1 MARIFAES
9 FRNIIRL
16 SVFCRTST
24 FKTARIQDL
33 LDNGLVVGDDGRRR
47 METALLNVDLLQRL
61 ERLQLAARR
70 WAKSSLRGERR
81 SRARGHSIEFADY
94 RSYVAGDDFRRLDW
108 SLYGRLD
115 RLFLR
120 LYEEERELP
129 VTVFLDAS
137 ESMAF
142 GEPSKFL
149 FARQVAAAV
158 CYVALCGGD
167 RAAVQAFPE
176 RPENRR
182 LKLPLR
188 NVRGR
193 QSSLR
198 LLENLAGLSAGG
210 PSDFNEDLKR
220 GALEIGGGG
229 MAVVLSD
236 FLCHAGYEA
245 GIKSLMSRGCQVAAV
260 QVLSPEEIHPS
271 SFGDLKFVDA
281 ETGAAQEVTF
291 GKYRLSRYQSSANA
305 YIERL
310 AGFCRRR
317 GVGFW
322 SVSSASALEDLLL
335 KQLREGE
342 FWR

>member
-1 MARIFAES
+1 M
-9 FRNIIRL
+9 
-16 SVFCRTST
+16 
-24 FKTARIQDL
+24 
-33 LDNGLVVGDDGRRR
+33 DNGAAVGDDGWWK
-47 METALLNVDLLQRL
+47 METALLNADLLRRL
-61 ERLQLAARR
+61 EQLQLAARR
-70 WAKSSLRGERR
+70 WSKSSLRGERR
-81 SRARGHSIEFADY
+81 SRTRGHSIEFADY

-158 CYVALCGGD
+158 CYVALCRLD
-167 RAAVQAFPE
+167 RAAVRVFPE
-176 RPENRR
+176 RQENRR

-188 NVRGR
+188 SARGR

-198 LLENLAGLSAGG
+198 LLENLSALSAGG
-210 PSDFNEDLKR
+210 LSDFNEDLKR
-220 GALEIGGGG
+220 GALESVPGGA
-229 MAVVLSD
+229 AVVLSD
-236 FLCHAGYEA
+236 FLCHTGYEA
-245 GIKSLMSRGCQVAAV
+245 GIKALMSRGCQVTAV

-271 SFGDLKFVDA
+271 LFGDLKFVDA

-291 GKYRLSRYQSSANA
+291 GKYRLIRYQASANA
-305 YIERL
+305 YIGRL

-322 SVSSASALEDLLL
+322 SVSSASSLEDLLL

>member
-1 MARIFAES
+1 M
-9 FRNIIRL
+9 
-16 SVFCRTST
+16 
-24 FKTARIQDL
+24 
-33 LDNGLVVGDDGRRR
+33 DNEAAFGEDNRQR
-47 METALLNVDLLQRL
+47 METALLKVDLLRRL

-120 LYEEERELP
+120 LYEEEREMP

-137 ESMAF
+137 ESMTF
-142 GEPSKFL
+142 GDPAKFL
-149 FARQVAAAV
+149 FARQIAAAV
-158 CYVALCGGD
+158 CYVALCGAD
-167 RAAVQAFPE
+167 RAAVRVFPE
-176 RPENRR
+176 RRENRS

-188 NVRGR
+188 SMRGR
-193 QSSLR
+193 HSSLR
-198 LLENLAGLSAGG
+198 LLKSLSALSAGG
-210 PSDFNEDLKR
+210 PSDFNDDLKR
-220 GALEIGGGG
+220 GVLETVPGGT
-229 MAVVLSD
+229 AVVLSD
-236 FLCHAGYEA
+236 FLCHTGYEE
-245 GIKSLMSRGCQVAAV
+245 GIKALIPRGGQVMVV

-281 ETGAAQEVTF
+281 ETGEAQEVTF
-291 GKYRLSRYQSSANA
+291 GKYRLSRYQASANA

-317 GVGFW
+317 GIRFW
-322 SVSSASALEDLLL
+322 SVSSASSLEDLLL

>member
-1 MARIFAES
+1 
-9 FRNIIRL
+9 
-16 SVFCRTST
+16 
-24 FKTARIQDL
+24 
-33 LDNGLVVGDDGRRR
+33 
-47 METALLNVDLLQRL
+47 METALLSADLLRRL

-142 GEPSKFL
+142 GEPAKFL

-158 CYVALCGGD
+158 CYAALCWLD
-167 RAAVQAFPE
+167 RAAVWVFPK
-176 RPENRR
+176 RRENRG

-188 NVRGR
+188 SVRGR

-198 LLENLAGLSAGG
+198 LLENLSALSAGG
-210 PSDFNEDLKR
+210 LSDFNDDLKR
-220 GALEIGGGG
+220 GALEAVGGG

-236 FLCHAGYEA
+236 FLCHTGYEA
-245 GIKSLMSRGCQVAAV
+245 GIKALLARGCQVTAV
-260 QVLSPEEIHPS
+260 QVLSLEEIRPS

-291 GKYRLSRYQSSANA
+291 GKYRLSRYQASANA

-322 SVSSASALEDLLL
+322 SVSSASSLEDLLL